1 MTDDGQT
8 IDGLSWIDVDLPGL
22 PDHRVT
28 ASTRGQPGPVRILF
42 PAGKGPSDALVAKWR
57 TQPGNVYS
65 ITPSI
70 SFKPFDERAMF
81 PGMRVAYYQ
90 ADFLHFDLQE
100 WVRENRD
107 VHPRIQFLY
116 DGSKAE
122 AVVETMRKGSL
133 VRVRRKLDPE
143 LPFDRAMQPILRYFE
158 RNCPPPVPGEASA
171 ITCGPHVNAL
181 LSHLTAIGVDHVDR
195 WCTRIEERVG
205 TERIEDL
212 GINTAML
219 RGLADIEQVTLRVG
233 RDTHAVQ
240 ARVRLTQGHEIK
252 DDDAGTTIELR
263 ASLPETL
270 LAGTRGRDVTEI
282 VDIGW
287 LRGLTVRTARV
298 SDGTVLRA
306 AADNEPLTLPRD
318 VVDDDRTIAHHLRD
332 ISSETGSFRLFNEDV
347 RQVLEAMTPSTLLAV
362 LLILQR
368 EGRVD
373 LDDHGFPEWSLQAF
387 GTTVVMSR
395 CPMGSM
401 ADVVRKVL
409 KSD

>member
-8 IDGLSWIDVDLPGL
+8 VDGFSWIDVDMPGL
-22 PDHRVT
+22 ADHRVV
-28 ASTRGQPGPVRILF
+28 ASTRGNPGPVRILF
-42 PAGKGPSDALVAKWR
+42 PTGKGPSATLVSKWQAK
-57 TQPGNVYS
+57 PDNVYS

-81 PGMRVAYYQ
+81 PGMRVSYYQ

-100 WVRENRD
+100 WVGAHRKMD
-107 VHPRIQFLY
+107 ARIQFLY

-158 RNCPPPVPGEASA
+158 RNCPPPAPGAASA
-171 ITCGPHVNAL
+171 VTCGPHVNAL
-181 LSHLTAIGVDHVDR
+181 LSHLTAIGVEHVDR
-195 WCTRIEERVG
+195 WCSRIEERVG
-205 TERIEDL
+205 PERIEEL

-219 RGLADIEQVTLRVG
+219 RGLPDVQEVTLRVG
-233 RDTHAVQ
+233 RDTHAVH
-240 ARVRLTQGHEIK
+240 ARVRLEKGHLIR
-252 DDDAGTTIELR
+252 DDDAGTTIDLR

-270 LAGTRGRDVTEI
+270 LAGTKGRDVTEI
-282 VDIGW
+282 IDIGW
-287 LRGLTVRTARV
+287 LRGLTVRTARG
-298 SDGTVLRA
+298 SDGTTLRA
-306 AADNEPLTLPRD
+306 AANNEPLTLPRD
-318 VVDDDRTIAHHLRD
+318 VVDDDQAIAHHLRD
-332 ISSETGSFRLFNEDV
+332 VSSETGSFSLFHEDV

-368 EGRVD
+368 DGRVD

-401 ADVVRKVL
+401 ADVVSKVL